1 LHSKLKLD
9 VTLESWQMTA
19 PLRISGY
26 IMQDIP
32 VLVVGLSDGTFRGRG
47 EAAGVFYLSDW
58 PTDMMIQ
65 VEAVRRSIEAG
76 ISRAALRELL
86 PAGGARN
93 AVDCALW
100 ELESMQAG
108 MSVERL
114 AGVEEA
120 RPLLTTCTI
129 GGDAPLAMAQ
139 VAVEK
144 YRNAKALKLKL
155 LGDELDALRVRAV
168 RQARPDVWLGVDGN
182 QGFSV
187 EHLGAMLPV
196 LIDARVSLIEQPF
209 KVGQEALL
217 EGLDRPIPIAAD
229 ESVQSLPDMATLAG
243 RFDAVNIKLDKCGGL
258 TEALL
263 MMAEARRLG
272 LKAMVGNMG
281 GTSLAMAPAMVVGG
295 GCDIVDLDGPLFLTA
310 DRMPGVVYRHGMV
323 SVEPGTWGWC
333 RPA

>member
-32 VLVVGLSDGTFRGRG
+32 VLVVGLSDGSFRGRG
-47 EAAGVFYLSDW
+47 EAAGVFYLGDW
-58 PTDMMIQ
+58 PADMLIQ
-65 VEAVRRSIEAG
+65 VEAVRGSIEAG
-76 ISRAALRELL
+76 ISREALRELL

-120 RPLLTTCTI
+120 GSLLTTCTI
-129 GGDAPLAMAQ
+129 GADSPLAMAH

-155 LGDELDALRVRAV
+155 LGDDLDAPRVCAV
-168 RQARPDVWLGVDGN
+168 RKARPDVWLGVDGN

-187 EHLGAMLPV
+187 EHLAAMQPALM
-196 LIDARVSLIEQPF
+196 DARVSLIEQPF

-217 EGLDRPIPIAAD
+217 DGFDRPIPIAAD
-229 ESVQSLPDMATLAG
+229 ESVQSLPDMAVLAG

-272 LKAMVGNMG
+272 LKVMVGNMG
-281 GTSLAMAPAMVVGG
+281 GTSLAMAPAMVIGS

-310 DRMPGVVYRHGMV
+310 DRVPGVVYRHGMV

>member
-1 LHSKLKLD
+1 MHSKLKLD

-65 VEAVRRSIEAG
+65 VEAVRGSIEAG
-76 ISRAALRELL
+76 ISREELRELL
-86 PAGGARN
+86 PASGARN

-129 GGDAPLAMAQ
+129 GGDSPLAMAH

-155 LGDELDALRVRAV
+155 LGDELDVLRVRAV
-168 RQARPDVWLGVDGN
+168 RKARPDVWLGVDGN

-187 EHLGAMLPV
+187 EHLAAMQPV
-196 LIDARVSLIEQPF
+196 LMDARVSLIEQPF

-217 EGLDRPIPIAAD
+217 DGFDRPIPIAAD
-229 ESVQSLPDMATLAG
+229 ESAQSLPDMAALAG

-272 LKAMVGNMG
+272 LKVMVGNMG
-281 GTSLAMAPAMVVGG
+281 GTSLAMAPAMVVGS